1 MLVSVRKT
9 VVDLESFE
17 KSAFVFPEFK
27 GKEDLFSKAES
38 GILKSRMIKV
48 Y

>member
-1 MLVSVRKT
+1 MLVSVRKI

-17 KSAFVFPEFK
+17 KSVFVFLEFK
-27 GKEDLFSKAES
+27 GKEDFFFKVEF
-38 GILKSRMIKV
+38 GILKLRMIKV